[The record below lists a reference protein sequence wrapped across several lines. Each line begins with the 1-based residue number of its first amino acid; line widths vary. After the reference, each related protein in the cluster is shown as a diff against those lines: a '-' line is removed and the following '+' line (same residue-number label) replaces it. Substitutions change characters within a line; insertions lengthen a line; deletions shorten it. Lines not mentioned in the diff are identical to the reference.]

1 MQLEVRPI
9 CDGFM
14 RENLSESSSTLYLE
28 VSERQRKKGM
38 EKYGTALSTQNGRDA
53 FQDILEEFVDCTQY
67 LTQLKLEG
75 FTASQYGLLFEMFGV
90 LRKLLDAH
98 VNLELMVHANT
109 DFPKAPCP
117 PTFEK
122 GTLGEVLDNAGLL
135 K

>member
-1 MQLEVRPI
+1 MPLEIRPI

-14 RENLSESSSTLYLE
+14 KENLSESSSTLYLE

-38 EKYGTALSTQNGRDA
+38 EKYGTALFTKNGRDV
-53 FQDILEEFVDCTQY
+53 FQDVLEEFVDCTQY

-75 FTASQYGLLFEMFGV
+75 LTASQYGLLFEMFGV
-90 LRKLLDAH
+90 MRKLLDAH
-98 VNLELMVHANT
+98 VNLELMVHANA